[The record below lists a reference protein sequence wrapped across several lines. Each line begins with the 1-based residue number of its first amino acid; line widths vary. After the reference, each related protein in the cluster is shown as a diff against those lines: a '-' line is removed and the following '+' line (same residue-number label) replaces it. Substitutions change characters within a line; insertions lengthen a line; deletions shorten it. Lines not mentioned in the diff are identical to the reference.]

1 MANINPITVIISIT
15 TVKESDK
22 NENVLIKYKA
32 KQVNP
37 KTTAMLRMDLYKNGA
52 RYVGGYYAVSVGDGF
67 SSSALLDA
75 AANDTVY
82 LVLQSAS
89 TTLFYGGG
97 EPHTY
102 LTGYLLG

>member
-37 KTTAMLRMDLYKNGA
+37 KTTAMLRMDLYNGS
-52 RYVGGYYAVSVGDGF
+52 VSVNVQFIREDV
-67 SSSALLDA
+67 S
-75 AANDTVY
+75 
-82 LVLQSAS
+82 
-89 TTLFYGGG
+89 
-97 EPHTY
+97 
-102 LTGYLLG
+102 